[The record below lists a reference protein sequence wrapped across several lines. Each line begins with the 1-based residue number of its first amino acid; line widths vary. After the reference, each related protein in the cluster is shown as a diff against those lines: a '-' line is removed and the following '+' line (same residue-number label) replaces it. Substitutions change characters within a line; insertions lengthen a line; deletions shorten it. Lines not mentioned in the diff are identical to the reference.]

1 MNAKSLLS
9 AASALLL
16 ASMLSVQ
23 GAYLYTYFDL
33 QSSTK
38 GTMLTEVYG
47 TPKDL
52 AVVAVGPQVAN
63 GVPSPFGTLYLHPAH
78 LIVLGSFTLDGE
90 GAGRL
95 LVPFQLQHVVSGHF
109 GVQAVTMGAG
119 PRFAAS
125 KDETVYIDMGPGFV
139 WLSTLTMGKKGKI
152 KVTFGGK
159 PGTKIEIIH
168 NNGTRPGDTPMWS
181 GTIPKDP
188 NKNQLKS
195 GVRCP
200 PSWKRG
206 DSIIIKVDGK
216 VIRTILW
223 K

>member
-1 MNAKSLLS
+1 MNAKSFL
-9 AASALLL
+9 ATASALLL
-16 ASMLSVQ
+16 ASTLSAQ

-52 AVVAVGPQVAN
+52 AIVAVGPQIPN
-63 GVPSPFGTLYLHPAH
+63 GVESPFGTLYLHPAH
-78 LIVLGSFTLDGE
+78 LIVLGSFQLDVE
-90 GAGRL
+90 GAGQLR
-95 LVPFQLQHVVSGHF
+95 VPFQLQSIVSAHF

-139 WLSTLTMGKKGKI
+139 WLSTLTMDKKGKL

-168 NNGTRPGDTPMWS
+168 NNGTRPGNTSMWS
-181 GTIPKDP
+181 GTIPTAP
-188 NKNQLKS
+188 NQNQLKS
-195 GVRCP
+195 GVKCP

-216 VIRTILW
+216 VIRTIPW